1 MIKTATLSPCRT
13 YRYVL
18 RRIWRMRGPA
28 CVFVGLNPSTADET
42 QDDPTIRRCMGFAE
56 AWGFSGM
63 AMVNLFAVRATDPRD
78 MLSHPE
84 PVGPDNDMWLRETC
98 TGSTVIAVWGTRG
111 DHLGRSGSV
120 AHAIP
125 GLWCLGFTKAGC
137 PKHPLYLPKDT
148 KPVPYSSL
156 DARQWNRT
164 CQPNPE

>member
-1 MIKTATLSPCRT
+1 
-13 YRYVL
+13 
-18 RRIWRMRGPA
+18 MRGPA

-164 CQPNPE
+164 CQPNPEE